1 MTEAADPDGPPRH
14 DVPINGHSAFTIV
27 DGHQVHFLAWG
38 RRGAAPVVC
47 LHGGGQTAYM
57 YEELGT
63 ALRDR
68 WFVLAPDLPGHG
80 DSDVDAALSPPT
92 AGLDRRSLAASV
104 VGLLD
109 FVGIE
114 RAVFVGAS
122 LGGITSLTIAAM
134 DPNRVEGIVLI
145 DIGHRLEDD
154 GVRRIVEFMTKH
166 ESFASLDEA
175 AVAIAEYLPG
185 RKKQSPARLTR
196 NLRQRADGHWVWK
209 HALGR
214 NLRSASASAS
224 TSASASASASTSA
237 SPNGDWRGLT
247 AGMDEELVRLVCPVL
262 VLRGA
267 QSDVLSDEGAR
278 EVAALVPNAR
288 VATINAA
295 GHLAAG
301 DNPESTVSLVR
312 HFLEE
317 TGW

>member
-1 MTEAADPDGPPRH
+1 MADDRDPEGPPRH
-14 DVPINGHSAFTIV
+14 DVPTAGHSAFTVV
-27 DGHQVHFLAWG
+27 DGRQVHYLAWG

-57 YEELGT
+57 YEELGA

-80 DSDVDAALSPPT
+80 DSDVEVVSLPT
-92 AGLDRRSLAASV
+92 GGLDRRSLAASV
-104 VGLLD
+104 VRLLD

-114 RAVFVGAS
+114 RALFVGAS

-134 DPNRVEGIVLI
+134 QPDRVAGIALI
-145 DIGHRLEDD
+145 DIGHRLEDE

-166 ESFASLDEA
+166 ESFATLDEA

-185 RKKQSPARLTR
+185 RKRQSPARLTR
-196 NLRQRADGHWVWK
+196 NLRQRADGRWVWK

-214 NLRSASASAS
+214 NLRSAPPPEERPDGA
-224 TSASASASASTSA
+224 T
-237 SPNGDWRGLT
+237 GDWRALT
-247 AGMDEELVRLVCPVL
+247 AGMDEELVQLECPVL

-267 QSDVLSDEGAR
+267 QSDVLSDEGAQ

-288 VATINAA
+288 VATISAA

-301 DNPESTVSLVR
+301 DNSASTVSLVR
-312 HFLEE
+312 SFLDE

>member
-1 MTEAADPDGPPRH
+1 VTALADPDGPPRH
-14 DVPINGHSAFTIV
+14 DVPNGGHSAFAV
-27 DGHQVHFLAWG
+27 VGGRQVHYLAWG
-38 RRGAAPVVC
+38 KRGASPVVC

-57 YEELGT
+57 FEELGA
-63 ALRDR
+63 ALCDR
-68 WFVLAPDLPGHG
+68 GFVLAPDLPGHG
-80 DSDVDAALSPPT
+80 DSDVDPAVAT
-92 AGLDRRSLAASV
+92 GGIDRRSLAASV
-104 VGLLD
+104 IRLLD

-114 RAVFVGAS
+114 RATFVGAS

-134 DPNRVEGIVLI
+134 EPDRVAGIVLI

-166 ESFASLDEA
+166 ESFASLDDA
-175 AVAIAEYLPG
+175 AVAIADYLPG

-196 NLRQRADGHWVWK
+196 NLRQRADGRWVWK

-214 NLRSASASAS
+214 GLRSAESAAD
-224 TSASASASASTSA
+224 TQVA
-237 SPNGDWRGLT
+237 PGNWRALT
-247 AGMDEELVRLVCPVL
+247 AGMDEELIQLDCPVL

-267 QSDVLSDEGAR
+267 QSDVLSDEGAQ

-288 VATINAA
+288 VATISAA

-301 DNPESTVSLVR
+301 DNPESTTSLVR
-312 HFLEE
+312 NFLDE

>member
-1 MTEAADPDGPPRH
+1 MTTRADPDGPPRH

-27 DGHQVHFLAWG
+27 DGQQVHYLAWG
-38 RRGAAPVVC
+38 RRGAPPVVC

-80 DSDVDAALSPPT
+80 DSDVAAALSPPT

-196 NLRQRADGHWVWK
+196 NLRQRADGQWVWK

-214 NLRSASASAS
+214 NLRSASATPDDSDGSGSSNA
-224 TSASASASASTSA
+224 
-237 SPNGDWRGLT
+237 PGDWRGLT

-301 DNPESTVSLVR
+301 DNPGSTVSLVR
-312 HFLEE
+312 DFLEE

>member
-1 MTEAADPDGPPRH
+1 VG
-14 DVPINGHSAFTIV
+14 GQ
-27 DGHQVHFLAWG
+27 QVHYLAWG
-38 RRGAAPVVC
+38 TWSAAPVVC

-57 YEELGT
+57 YEEMGA

-68 WFVLAPDLPGHG
+68 WFVVAPDLPGHG
-80 DSDVDAALSPPT
+80 DSDADPALNLPSG
-92 AGLDRRSLAASV
+92 GLDRRSLAASV
-104 VGLLD
+104 IAFLD

-114 RAVFVGAS
+114 RARFVGAS

-134 DPNRVEGIVLI
+134 QPERVAGIALI
-145 DIGHRLEDD
+145 DIGHRLEDE

-175 AVAIAEYLPG
+175 AVAIGEYLPG

-196 NLRQRADGHWVWK
+196 NLRQRADGRWVWK

-214 NLRSASASAS
+214 NLRSAAPKDTA
-224 TSASASASASTSA
+224 AA
-237 SPNGDWRGLT
+237 PGDWRGLT
-247 AGMDEELVRLVCPVL
+247 AGMDEELVELECPVL

-267 QSDVLSDEGAR
+267 QSDVLSDEGAQ
-278 EVAALVPNAR
+278 EVAALLPNAR
-288 VATINAA
+288 VATISAA

-301 DNPESTVSLVR
+301 DNSASTVSLVR
-312 HFLEE
+312 GFLDE

>member
-1 MTEAADPDGPPRH
+1 MTAQADPDGPPRH
-14 DVPINGHSAFTIV
+14 DVPINGHSSFTIV
-27 DGHQVHFLAWG
+27 DGQQVHYLAWG

-57 YEELGT
+57 YEELGS

-68 WFVLAPDLPGHG
+68 WFALAPDLAGHG
-80 DSDVDAALSPPT
+80 DSDADAALRPPT
-92 AGLDRRSLAASV
+92 ASLDRRSLAASV
-104 VGLLD
+104 VRFLD

-122 LGGITSLTIAAM
+122 LGGITSLTIAAI

-214 NLRSASASAS
+214 GLRKASASAS
-224 TSASASASASTSA
+224 TSASP

-278 EVAALVPNAR
+278 EVAALIPNAR

>member
-1 MTEAADPDGPPRH
+1 MTALPDPEGPPRH
-14 DVPINGHSAFTIV
+14 DVPTGGHSAFTV
-27 DGHQVHFLAWG
+27 VGGQQVHYLAWG

-57 YEELGT
+57 YEELGA
-63 ALRDR
+63 ALPDR

-80 DSDVDAALSPPT
+80 DSDVDPALNPRT
-92 AGLDRRSLAASV
+92 GGIDRHSLAASV
-104 VGLLD
+104 LALLD

-114 RAVFVGAS
+114 RALFVGAS

-134 DPNRVEGIVLI
+134 QPDRVAGIALI

-154 GVRRIVEFMTKH
+154 GVRRIVEFMIKH

-175 AVAIAEYLPG
+175 AGAIAEYLPG

-196 NLRQRADGHWVWK
+196 NLRQRPDGRWVWK

-214 NLRSASASAS
+214 NLRAATPADPASA
-224 TSASASASASTSA
+224 
-237 SPNGDWRGLT
+237 PGDWRALT
-247 AGMDEELVRLVCPVL
+247 AGMSEELVRLECPVL

-267 QSDVLSDEGAR
+267 QSDVLSDEGAQ
-278 EVAALVPNAR
+278 EVAALVPNSR
-288 VATINAA
+288 VATISAA

-301 DNPESTVSLVR
+301 DNSASTVSLVR
-312 HFLEE
+312 QFLDE